1 MRALDFAE
9 ANPVSNDEGMHV
21 DHLIFAAGPEGLAST
36 VERLGEALGA
46 SFING
51 GFHPRFGT
59 RNNLLPLADGRYIEV
74 VEVLDHPAAD
84 KAVFG
89 QAVRARSEMGGGW
102 LGWVVS
108 VDDLSP
114 YEARLERQAV
124 PGSRHF
130 PDGRLLEWEQIG
142 IKGLMA
148 DPQLP
153 YFLKWNSPEDVR
165 PSALKGAIRL
175 KTMQISGN
183 PQRVEDWIGTEL
195 GEELDGVRMEFSSE
209 NGQPGLDAAVFEVP
223 GRGDV
228 RI

>member
-1 MRALDFAE
+1 MDD
-9 ANPVSNDEGMHV
+9 NGVGNDDSMHV

-36 VERLGEALGA
+36 VERLGDALGA

-59 RNNLLPLADGRYIEV
+59 RNNLLPLADGRYIEA

-102 LGWVVS
+102 LGWALS

-153 YFLKWNSPEDVR
+153 YFLKWKSAPDVLPR
-165 PSALKGAIRL
+165 ALPGEIRL
-175 KTMQISGN
+175 KTMQISGS
-183 PQRVEDWIGTEL
+183 PQRVEDWVGIEI
-195 GEELDGVRMEFSSE
+195 GEELDGVRMQFSSE
-209 NGQPGLDAAVFEVP
+209 NGQPGLDAAIFEVP